1 MKRVQSHAR
10 TGRRGVSVS
19 LALTALLLASG
30 LAWLVLDTAFAV
42 EGEFGPAKHPLQAW
56 MLRAHGAFAMAMLV
70 AFGSLLPN
78 HVLPLWNAR
87 RNRGAG
93 VVLLALMLGLA
104 LTGYLLYYLGDEV
117 WRAFI
122 AQMHWIAGVALALG
136 FPLHMALGKRAT
148 ALRKRARSRAAEV
161 AMRRYR

>member
-1 MKRVQSHAR
+1 MKHVQSHTR
-10 TGRRGVSVS
+10 TGRRSVSVL
-19 LALTALLLASG
+19 LAFTALLLASG
-30 LAWLVLDTAFAV
+30 LAWLVLDTMFTV

-78 HVLPLWNAR
+78 HVRPLWNAR

-93 VVLLALMLGLA
+93 VALFALMLGLA
-104 LTGYLLYYLGDEV
+104 LTGYLLYYLGDEA
-117 WRAFI
+117 WRVLTARI
-122 AQMHWIAGVALALG
+122 HWIGGVALALV

-148 ALRKRARSRAAEV
+148 ARRKRARSRAVDAL
-161 AMRRYR
+161 

>member
-1 MKRVQSHAR
+1 MKRVHPHAR
-10 TGRRGVSVS
+10 ARRRGVHLLLV
-19 LALTALLLASG
+19 LTALLLASG

-78 HVLPLWNAR
+78 HALPLWNAR

-93 VVLLALMLGLA
+93 VVLLALVLGLA
-104 LTGYLLYYLGDEV
+104 LTGYLLYYLGDETRRV
-117 WRAFI
+117 LTARI
-122 AQMHWIAGVALALG
+122 HWIGGAALALA

-148 ALRKRARSRAAEV
+148 AQRKQTLARG
-161 AMRRYR
+161 RRVMKWYR